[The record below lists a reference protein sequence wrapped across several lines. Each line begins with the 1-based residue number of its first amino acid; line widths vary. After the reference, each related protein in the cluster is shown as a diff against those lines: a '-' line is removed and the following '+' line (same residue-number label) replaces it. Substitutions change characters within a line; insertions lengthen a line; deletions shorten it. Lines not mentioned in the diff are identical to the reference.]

1 MQYIKNEWI
10 KMWSQKNAWMML
22 VILLGLITLFTG
34 VNKYY
39 DVDASTKEARQA
51 ANEKWLNDY
60 KETLQEPNLSEED
73 GIKYYRTNG
82 TPVDCVK
89 LGQKVVLRDRKID
102 LVLSG
107 INHGSNSSISLIYS
121 GTMAAAIEASLE
133 NVKGVGFSLLDY
145 SSDADFTAS
154 IHYAK
159 KLIPQILK
167 TEFPPQVSLNINI
180 PKLPLEEIKGIKIV
194 RQTKGYWNE
203 DLEKRVDCF
212 GRDYYWLSG
221 YLVDQDPHTD
231 TCQWALNNG
240 YVSIQPVQ
248 VDMTAYHFINDLKF
262 MEE

>member
-1 MQYIKNEWI
+1 MEKPLILIVNDDAYEAKGLYALVEAAKDFGEVVVVVPDSSRSGMAHAITMNEPLRI
-10 KMWSQKNAWMML
+10 QL
-22 VILLGLITLFTG
+22 
-34 VNKYY
+34 Y
-39 DVDASTKEARQA
+39 R
-51 ANEKWLNDY
+51 
-60 KETLQEPNLSEED
+60 EED

>member
-1 MQYIKNEWI
+1 MEKPLILIVNDDAYEAKGLYALVEAAKDFGEVVVVVPDSSRSGMAHAITMNEPLRI
-10 KMWSQKNAWMML
+10 QL
-22 VILLGLITLFTG
+22 
-34 VNKYY
+34 Y
-39 DVDASTKEARQA
+39 R
-51 ANEKWLNDY
+51 
-60 KETLQEPNLSEED
+60 EED

-89 LGQKVVLRDRKID
+89 LGQKVILRDRKID

>member
-1 MQYIKNEWI
+1 MEKPLILIVNDDAYEAKGLYALVEAAKDFGEVVVVVPDSSRSGMAHAITMNEPLRI
-10 KMWSQKNAWMML
+10 QL
-22 VILLGLITLFTG
+22 
-34 VNKYY
+34 Y
-39 DVDASTKEARQA
+39 R
-51 ANEKWLNDY
+51 
-60 KETLQEPNLSEED
+60 EED

-159 KLIPQILK
+159 KLISQILK